1 MKKALLWL
9 WMLTK
14 RLYKKPTFL
23 VILVLIPALVL
34 CYSAAAKEES
44 GMITVALASEDGKL
58 PEFAPVQLLRFVP

>member
-23 VILVLIPALVL
+23 VILVLV
-34 CYSAAAKEES
+34 
-44 GMITVALASEDGKL
+44 KL
-58 PEFAPVQLLRFVP
+58 HL